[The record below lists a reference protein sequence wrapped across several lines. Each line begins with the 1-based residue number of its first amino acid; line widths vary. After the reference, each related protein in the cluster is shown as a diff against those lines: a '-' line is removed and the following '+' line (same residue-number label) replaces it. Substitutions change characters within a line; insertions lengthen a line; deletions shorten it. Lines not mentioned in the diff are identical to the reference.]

1 MFTSLRERLADK
13 RSGEL
18 EGEGTA
24 DAGFTLIE
32 LMVVLLIMGILLAIA
47 IPTFLGVAGGA
58 KDRATQSNLNTA
70 LTNAKAFYGNN
81 NQTYGSTAI
90 AESGLTSSEPDLTFT
105 TGTPGAGNSIGVD
118 TTTDGNGLLL
128 TGYSANGN
136 CWAIFTYETQ
146 WPTGGPTLQT
156 GAMPTTGTTGT
167 KGTTGTTPAIT
178 GSGTWY
184 GLFEKGAATTS
195 NCSTAHLSTKAT
207 WQQSSFPPAT

>member
-81 NQTYGSTAI
+81 NQTYGTSAS
-90 AESGLTSSEPDLTFT
+90 AESGLASSEPDLTFT
-105 TGTPGAGNSIGVD
+105 TGTPGAGNSIAVG
-118 TTTDGNGLLL
+118 TTNDGNGLLL

-136 CWAIFTYETQ
+136 CWGIFTYETQ
-146 WPTGGPTLQT
+146 WPGASTLT
-156 GAMPTTGTTGT
+156 VNGT
-167 KGTTGTTPAIT
+167 AVSSSIT

-184 GLFEKGAATTS
+184 VLFNKG
-195 NCSTAHLSTKAT
+195 KAT
-207 WQQSSFPPAT
+207 ATSSGNGTSCALANAFASKSTPTWSSAAFPAS

>member
-156 GAMPTTGTTGT
+156 GAMPTTTP
-167 KGTTGTTPAIT
+167 TGTTPAIT

-184 GLFEKGAATTS
+184 GLFEKGTATATGT
-195 NCSTAHLSTKAT
+195 NDCSSSDLSQGAT
-207 WQQSSFPPAT
+207 WSSAAFPAS

>member
-70 LTNAKAFYGNN
+70 LTNAKAYYGNN
-81 NQTYGSTAI
+81 NQTYGTSAS
-90 AESGLTSSEPDLTFT
+90 AASGLASSEPDLSFT
-105 TGTPGAGNSIGVD
+105 TGAPGTGNSIAVG
-118 TTTDGNGLLL
+118 TTNDGNGLLL

-136 CWAIFTYETQ
+136 CWGIFTYETQ
-146 WPTGGPTLQT
+146 WPGYSNLTVN
-156 GAMPTTGTTGT
+156 GTQVSS
-167 KGTTGTTPAIT
+167 KIT
-178 GSGTWY
+178 SSGTWY
-184 GLFEKGAATTS
+184 VLFNQGTAKPTSSSKGTS
-195 NCSTAHLSTKAT
+195 CALANAFASTAT
-207 WQQSSFPPAT
+207 WKHSSFPPAT

>member
-1 MFTSLRERLADK
+1 MFTSLRERLTDK

-81 NQTYGSTAI
+81 NQTYGSTAT
-90 AESGLTSSEPDLTFT
+90 AQTGLASSEPDLTFT

-146 WPTGGPTLQT
+146 WPSGGPTLESGT
-156 GAMPTTGTTGT
+156 LPTQ
-167 KGTTGTTPAIT
+167 IT

-184 GLFEKGAATTS
+184 GLFEKGTATAS
-195 NCSTAHLSTKAT
+195 NCSTANLAVNDT
-207 WQQSSFPPAT
+207 WSSAAFPVG

>member
-70 LTNAKAFYGNN
+70 LTNAKAYYGNN
-81 NQTYGSTAI
+81 NQTYGSTAT

-118 TTTDGNGLLL
+118 TTNDGNGLLL

-146 WPTGGPTLQT
+146 WPSSPNPAPTLQT
-156 GAMPTTGTTGT
+156 GTLPSE
-167 KGTTGTTPAIT
+167 IT

-195 NCSTAHLSTKAT
+195 NCSTANLSTKAT

>member
-81 NQTYGSTAI
+81 NQTYGSTAT

-146 WPTGGPTLQT
+146 WPTGGPTLETQ
-156 GAMPTTGTTGT
+156 PTAGF
-167 KGTTGTTPAIT
+167 PASIT

-184 GLFEKGAATTS
+184 GLFEKGVATTS
-195 NCSTAHLSTKAT
+195 NCGPTDIGTDAT
-207 WQQSSFPPAT
+207 WSSAAFPAS

>member
-70 LTNAKAFYGNN
+70 LTNAKAYYGNN
-81 NQTYGSTAI
+81 NQTYGSTAT

-146 WPTGGPTLQT
+146 WPSSPDSAPTLQ
-156 GAMPTTGTTGT
+156 
-167 KGTTGTTPAIT
+167 KGTLPTAINK
-178 GSGTWY
+178 SGTWY

-195 NCSTAHLSTKAT
+195 NCSTTHLSKKAT

>member
-1 MFTSLRERLADK
+1 MYASLRERLADK

-90 AESGLTSSEPDLTFT
+90 AASGLASSEPDLTFT
-105 TGTPGAGNSIGVD
+105 TGNPGTGNAISVD

-136 CWAIFTYETQ
+136 CWGIFTYETQ
-146 WPTGGPTLQT
+146 W
-156 GAMPTTGTTGT
+156 TGTPTMQGGET
-167 KGTTGTTPAIT
+167 LPAAIT

-184 GLFEKGAATTS
+184 GLFEKGKATTS
-195 NCSTAHLSTKAT
+195 NCGPASIDTGAT
-207 WQQSSFPPAT
+207 WSSAAFPAA